1 MCAFARTPNLGT
13 YPGNS
18 QRAIISLP
26 GDTRWD
32 DKIVKKG
39 ACSMI
44 KEEDLRDALNAVA
57 SDMVDLE
64 SNPRTWLSWMV
75 YLLARLEEKSTI
87 TASDK
92 EAFFEMLSSP
102 GG

>member
-1 MCAFARTPNLGT
+1 
-13 YPGNS
+13 
-18 QRAIISLP
+18 
-26 GDTRWD
+26 
-32 DKIVKKG
+32 
-39 ACSMI
+39 MI
-44 KEEDLRDALNAVA
+44 KEDDLRDALNALA

-92 EAFFEMLSSP
+92 EAFSEMLSALQDEIRNRMRT
-102 GG
+102 GGWN